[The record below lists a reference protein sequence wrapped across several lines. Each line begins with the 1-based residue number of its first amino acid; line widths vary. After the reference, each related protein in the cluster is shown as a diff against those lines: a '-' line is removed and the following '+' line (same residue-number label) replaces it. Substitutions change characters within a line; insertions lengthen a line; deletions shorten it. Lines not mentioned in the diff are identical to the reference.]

1 MHSEAMAPIS
11 DSVGSR
17 VEAGA
22 FCPAFKVAAVM
33 ESQGKGDTRAGNGAT
48 EMEDHC
54 AGVAAVE

>member
-22 FCPAFKVAAVM
+22 LCPAFKVAAVM
-33 ESQGKGDTRAGNGAT
+33 GSQGKGKARTGNGAT
-48 EMEDHC
+48 EME
-54 AGVAAVE
+54 AQGVGVAAVE